1 MIPVAAEFFLPKLTK
16 QEEAGLKNVST
27 TEMTVQDIR
36 ITLSMNEFLDK
47 EFQSFQPDVVYTDS
61 VCFWGKL
68 NGNIRIEGDRYG

>member
-1 MIPVAAEFFLPKLTK
+1 MAPF
-16 QEEAGLKNVST
+16 
-27 TEMTVQDIR
+27 
-36 ITLSMNEFLDK
+36 NEFLDK